1 MKINKFTINEHGN
14 KKEIIIDWHFT
25 NDVILYLSERPF
37 RIENGY
43 ACSAFYELKQL
54 IEKLKEMMIEN
65 GINSEDIVI
74 IDNRK

>member
-14 KKEIIIDWHFT
+14 KKEMIIGWYFT
-25 NDVILYLSERPF
+25 NDVILYRSERPF

-54 IEKLKEMMIEN
+54 IEKLKEMMIER
-65 GINSEDIVI
+65 GVKSEYIII

>member
-14 KKEIIIDWHFT
+14 KKEIIIDWYFT

-43 ACSAFYELKQL
+43 ACSVFYELKQL

-74 IDNRK
+74 VDNRK

>member
-14 KKEIIIDWHFT
+14 KKEIIIDWYFT
-25 NDVILYLSERPF
+25 NDAIEFISERPF

-43 ACSAFYELKQL
+43 ACSVFYELKQL

>member
-14 KKEIIIDWHFT
+14 KKEIIIDWYFT

-54 IEKLKEMMIEN
+54 IEKLKEIWIER
-65 GINSEDIVI
+65 GVKSEYIII

>member
-14 KKEIIIDWHFT
+14 KKEIIIDWYFT
-25 NDVILYLSERPF
+25 NDTIELISEKPF
-37 RIENGY
+37 RIQNGY

>member
-14 KKEIIIDWHFT
+14 KKEIIIDWYFT

>member
-14 KKEIIIDWHFT
+14 KKEIIIDWYFT

-54 IEKLKEMMIEN
+54 IEKLKEMMIER
-65 GINSEDIVI
+65 GVKSEYIII

>member
-14 KKEIIIDWHFT
+14 KKEVIIDWYFT

-43 ACSAFYELKQL
+43 ACSVFYELKQL

>member
-1 MKINKFTINEHGN
+1 MK
-14 KKEIIIDWHFT
+14 W
-25 NDVILYLSERPF
+25 
-37 RIENGY
+37 GY

>member
-14 KKEIIIDWHFT
+14 KKEIIIDWYFT
-25 NDVILYLSERPF
+25 NDVILCLSERPF

-54 IEKLKEMMIEN
+54 IEKLKEIWIER
-65 GINSEDIVI
+65 GVKSEYIII

>member
-14 KKEIIIDWHFT
+14 KKEIIIDWYFT
-25 NDVILYLSERPF
+25 NDTIELISEKPF
-37 RIENGY
+37 RIQNGY
-43 ACSAFYELKQL
+43 ACSIFYELNLL
-54 IEKLKEMMIEN
+54 IKKLKEMMIEN

>member
-14 KKEIIIDWHFT
+14 KKEIIIDWYFT
-25 NDVILYLSERPF
+25 NDTIELISEKPF
-37 RIENGY
+37 RIQNGY
-43 ACSAFYELKQL
+43 ACSIFYELNLL
-54 IEKLKEMMIEN
+54 IKKIKEMMIEN